1 MTSERVI
8 DAIGKGER
16 TLPND
21 RQTIFFLTKTAFSGH
36 KNSVFKE
43 QKRRFR
49 VVKTVFL
56 ELKTGVFICLKTP
69 DFTNN
74 LIIKQLTNCVVL
86 PFFRPKG
93 KLVAKNRSI

>member
-1 MTSERVI
+1 MTPERVV

-21 RQTIFFLTKTAFSGH
+21 RQTIFFLTKTAFPGH

-49 VVKTVFL
+49 VVKRCFWSL
-56 ELKTGVFICLKTP
+56 
-69 DFTNN
+69 
-74 LIIKQLTNCVVL
+74 
-86 PFFRPKG
+86 
-93 KLVAKNRSI
+93 NRAFSSV